1 MTNARR
7 RAYCRILLN
16 TVVAFAGLSAAS
28 ANAVEFLTEE
38 NYPFSFTKSG
48 KVVGASVDVVA
59 EAAKRAG
66 ITANIKAG
74 DWLTIYKRSQT
85 EPETCI
91 FSIAR
96 LPDRENL
103 FKWVGVIAQNKWSI
117 FAAPTNDTKL
127 AKLEDVRK
135 YKLGAVAGDAK
146 ATYVRNKSISLYREF
161 DTLDKGMQ
169 SLYAAAGAPGKID
182 FFIAGAYE
190 APRAAKALKLA
201 SPKDVLAVHEV
212 NLSLACSTRTAN
224 DTVTKLQ
231 DALEKMRA
239 DGTMKRLSA
248 PDAYLKD

>member
-1 MTNARR
+1 MKNIKSPYTR
-7 RAYCRILLN
+7 RALL
-16 TVVAFAGLSAAS
+16 TAIALCTGLSAGSAS
-28 ANAVEFLTEE
+28 AVEFLTEE

-66 ITANIKAG
+66 IAANIKSG

-135 YKLGAVAGDAK
+135 FKLGAVAGDAK
-146 ATYVRNKSISLYREF
+146 AIYVRNKSISLYREF
-161 DTLDKGMQ
+161 DNLDKGLQ

-201 SPKDVLAVHEV
+201 PPKDVLAVHEV

-224 DTVTKLQ
+224 DTVSKLQ

-239 DGTMKRLSA
+239 DGTMKRLSS